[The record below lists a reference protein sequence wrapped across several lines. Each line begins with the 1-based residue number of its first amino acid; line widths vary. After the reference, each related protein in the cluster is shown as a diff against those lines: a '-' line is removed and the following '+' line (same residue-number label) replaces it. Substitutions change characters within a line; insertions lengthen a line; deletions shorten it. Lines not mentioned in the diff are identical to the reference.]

1 MAIRR
6 VHYALLVAERC
17 KEIERLITMINLN
30 ITVPVSLNKLLQ
42 FYEVFT
48 DVDLS
53 ASVLNIGREWT
64 E

>member
-6 VHYALLVAERC
+6 VHYALLVVERC

-30 ITVPVSLNKLLQ
+30 ITVPVSLNELLQ

-48 DVDLS
+48 GVDLS
-53 ASVLNIGREWT
+53 ANVLNIGREPT

>member
-1 MAIRR
+1 MAMHP
-6 VHYALLVAERC
+6 VNYVLLVFARC

-30 ITVPVSLNKLLQ
+30 FTVPVSLNKLLQ

-53 ASVLNIGREWT
+53 VNVLNIESRE
-64 E
+64 